1 MSDSSN
7 HFHLT
12 LPSNSSMNIYLNNT
26 IAQYVTKLPKRIELT
41 GEWRMSL
48 KEILI
53 PMTLVNISPSSYT
66 VQIIDTSTGR
76 VEDVKS
82 LPSQMYAL
90 IGTVT
95 AELNKPTLRNYSIA
109 FRTQLQ
115 EGKRWIRIDVNTVRY
130 SIRLNSRLAEL
141 LGYFSADRIF
151 ERGHHMAD
159 KTPTLW
165 ESSKCTIFTFIV
177 T

>member
-1 MSDSSN
+1 
-7 HFHLT
+7 
-12 LPSNSSMNIYLNNT
+12 MNIYLNNT

-90 IGTVT
+90 IATVT
-95 AELNKPTLRNYSIA
+95 AEMNKLTLRNYSIA
-109 FRTQLQ
+109 F
-115 EGKRWIRIDVNTVRY
+115 
-130 SIRLNSRLAEL
+130 
-141 LGYFSADRIF
+141 
-151 ERGHHMAD
+151 
-159 KTPTLW
+159 
-165 ESSKCTIFTFIV
+165 
-177 T
+177 